1 MYLSGNR
8 KKINL
13 LYKICKK
20 AYYFAIVLML
30 VFIILVV
37 SEWGVLVLVLSAVVL
52 TVALGL
58 VTCVLNHYRSG
69 AGGTAAV
76 DPHDAA
82 QTPTT
87 APVSTKKISYVVAS
101 VFTGCFTSK

>member
-1 MYLSGNR
+1 MTGF
-8 KKINL
+8 L
-13 LYKICKK
+13 LLFS
-20 AYYFAIVLML
+20 AL
-30 VFIILVV
+30 

-69 AGGTAAV
+69 AGGTAAL

-87 APVSTKKISYVVAS
+87 APVSTNLTNEISLNVAA
-101 VFTGCFTSK
+101 G